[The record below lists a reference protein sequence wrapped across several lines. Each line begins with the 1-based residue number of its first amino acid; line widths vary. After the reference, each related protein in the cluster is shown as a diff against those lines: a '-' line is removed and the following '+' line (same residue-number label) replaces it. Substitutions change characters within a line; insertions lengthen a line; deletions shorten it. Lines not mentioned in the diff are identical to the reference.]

1 MKNKIRLILL
11 LLLFQ
16 GLPSKHYAQDSLRN
30 LLQTNLADT
39 SRIDVLDQLFKSL
52 LSTQIDSSI
61 VLAKEAVA
69 LAEKINDVERK
80 AYMLK
85 NIGIG
90 YYYKGEFVE
99 VLEYW
104 EASLAAFASINHP
117 KGIGNLLSNIGAVY
131 NSTGDYTKALEYF
144 LSAMR
149 MAEKHKD
156 DFRKATVLQNIGALY
171 SNNNEFDLSKEYY
184 EQALTLCQDIEYKE
198 CISLVSLNL
207 SEVYENKGDLDK
219 ATVWMSKAIKIS
231 KEENLPF
238 YIENLVKSSHLKLK
252 QNKYKEALAEV
263 QVAYQSAKNKNS
275 KSVLQMANTVLGK
288 IYNQTNQTN
297 LAIAALEEG
306 ILYGHG
312 IGINNDLKT
321 AYEQLIFARR
331 KKGDYQLALI
341 AQDSLLSINQQV
353 FNLEKNQKLSNLQL
367 EFDLEKRE
375 SEIALLNADNEIKN
389 QQLTQATLQR
399 NFFSTVALLLV
410 LLLGGLVYLYRYA
423 QRKNKIISE
432 EKNKSD
438 HLLKNILPFDTAEEL
453 KRNGVVQPKKY
464 KNTAVLF
471 TDFVAFT
478 KMASQNTPETVV
490 SSVDYYFKEFDAI
503 VSKNKLEKIKTIGDA
518 YMCAGGL
525 QSADISDNITAQNTI
540 KAAAEILQFVEET
553 ASNPPEGIVPF
564 QIRIGIDSG
573 PVVAGVVGQSKFQFD
588 IWGDTV
594 NVASRMEANCEPNKI
609 NVSENIYQQLKEQLS
624 FVYRGTIDVKNK
636 GLMKMYFY
644 GKLSDSPEAVGQVR
658 HFF

>member
-61 VLAKEAVA
+61 MLAKEAVA

-331 KKGDYQLALI
+331 KKGDYQQALV

-540 KAAAEILQFVEET
+540 KAAAEILQFVEKT